1 MVAASAKTQHNVE
14 IADYLRREIMAGALT
29 TGDPLPTEAELCR
42 RFTSSR
48 GPVRQAMAALRA
60 EGLVSSGRGRR
71 SVVLDR
77 VPSQSFDGVLSF
89 TEWSRGVGIT
99 PGQQTLL
106 VIKQPAAAAVAA
118 ALEIPA
124 DSPVVLVKRLRLM
137 NGQPAMVERLRYPLE
152 IGRHILDF
160 DPDSG
165 SLYQR
170 LIDCGVD
177 ISRATR
183 VLDAIGASSEDAAL
197 LGVADGSPLLRVR
210 RRAFTGE
217 GVPVE
222 VSDDHYLPNM
232 ANFTLNSTRGT
243 PTPLTMRSGE

>member
-1 MVAASAKTQHNVE
+1 MAARPQYNLE
-14 IADYLRREIMAGALT
+14 IAAYLRREITEGALR
-29 TGDPLPTEAELCR
+29 TGAPLPTEAELCR
-42 RFTSSR
+42 RFKASR
-48 GPVRQAMAALRA
+48 GPVRQAMATLRT

-89 TEWSRGVGIT
+89 SEWSRCTGVT
-99 PGQQTLL
+99 PGQKTLL
-106 VIKQPAAAAVAA
+106 VVKRPAATAVAA
-118 ALEIPA
+118 ALEIPP

-137 NGQPAMVERLRYPLE
+137 DGQPAMVERLRYPLE
-152 IGRHILDF
+152 VGRHILDF

-165 SLYQR
+165 SIYQR
-170 LIDCGVD
+170 LIDCGVN

-222 VSDDHYLPNM
+222 VSDDHYLPAI